1 METNSLA
8 EKSVEAADHIIVK
21 RKALKPV
28 LFSLL
33 LVIVGGGCLF
43 AAAAIGDKTSSAY
56 LGLVSLGWAG
66 VAVGIIK
73 IALGCNQKVYK
84 PTGSPLCAHEIYFS
98 SAGLAPLVQA
108 LENKGFEQ
116 IRKIAEQE
124 GKNARLDLLIS
135 KDGRFI
141 SAQLFEYIPYNYQPA
156 SSVYRFTDD
165 EAGSFHKA
173 VAALLTDE

>member
-1 METNSLA
+1 METNSLLEKPVEMA
-8 EKSVEAADHIIVK
+8 ENMVVK

-33 LVIVGGGCLF
+33 LAVAGAGCLF
-43 AAAAIGDKTSSAY
+43 AAAAVGDKTSSMY

-66 VAVGIIK
+66 IAVGMAK
-73 IALGCNQKVYK
+73 MAFGCNQKVYK

-108 LENKGFEQ
+108 LENKGFDQ

-135 KDGRFI
+135 KDGRFV
-141 SAQLFEYIPYNYQPA
+141 SAQIFEYIPYNYQPA
-156 SSVYRFTDD
+156 SAVYRFTDD
-165 EAGSFHKA
+165 EAGSFSKA
-173 VAALLTDE
+173 VAALLADE